1 MYQQNSNTII
11 REYTAVAVR
20 LLQLS
25 FPYLNQE
32 ELYLATEHSVANRMK
47 NGELYLQNNYKNV
60 RIDSTVL
67 EMANYILD
75 REPIIT
81 SAGVLFTKH
90 ANSVNPLYKLID
102 EFINARI
109 TYKKEMFKYP
119 KGSEQFQKYNL
130 LQLLAKLDA
139 NALYGTIGAYSSIF
153 YNIYLAESV
162 TTQAQSCT
170 KAMILAFESFL
181 ANNVEFRS
189 LNEIVTFIDNVRN
202 EKIQRIYRD
211 SDILDENITLDESFF
226 KIMSTCGFG
235 YIPTEKDM
243 QIVWDIM
250 MQLGQEDLN
259 RLYYKNNL
267 YSFMDNVSMTKA
279 MEVMLCKLEMPFM
292 DPNEAP
298 PEIKVEIDTFW
309 EILKEYV
316 YYGHQYIDRLDRVEY
331 MIRKITIVADTDSS
345 IISLD
350 GWYRYTLDKVYDIPM
365 TIKKSLYKP
374 LIKFQED
381 EFGDVVNLLTPIEHI
396 EPELDYDFYTDEVI
410 EQRRLINPLQVI
422 PQEGLRYSIINIIA
436 YCLSK
441 MILDYMKRYSM
452 NSNSYD
458 ADFREGKCKLRAKN
472 EFLFKRLLT
481 KRDAKK
487 NYANIQEIQEGH
499 LVPKEKGLTIMGM
512 PMTKSTLA
520 DRTQERLQEIL
531 YEDILNSGEID
542 QLKVLKDLALFEKEI
557 YQHITSGGRDYFKPA
572 TVKSIDNYEDPMRI
586 VGIKGTMVYN
596 ALRDE
601 NMAPLDLSV
610 RNGVDLVKID
620 INVSNVEDLKESHPD
635 KYARCIELF
644 KIKQFKVGIDV
655 IALPINE
662 TLPTWVLDYIDFDK
676 IINANL
682 KNFPLE
688 SIGISKMGKE
698 QVNYSNILMI

>member
-1 MYQQNSNTII
+1 MYQQNPNTII

-32 ELYLATEHSVANRMK
+32 ELYLATEYSVANRMK
-47 NGELYLQNNYKNV
+47 NGELHLQNNYKNV

-75 REPIIT
+75 RKPIIT

-267 YSFMDNVSMTKA
+267 YSFMDNASMTKA

-298 PEIKVEIDTFW
+298 SEIKVEIDTFW

-635 KYARCIELF
+635 KYAKCIELF